1 MEIENVAF
9 YLAFSGSLSTCAII
23 LGHAIAEMKRI
34 LCINTETSKKK

>member
-23 LGHAIAEMKRI
+23 VGHAVSEMKRV
-34 LCINTETSKKK
+34 LRSGEQSTKKS